1 MSHPPSPPASRVPV
15 SGSRAWFRRVW
26 VRLLEFG
33 GVAPGTSHLWPRWL
47 VLRAV
52 GVVFVVVFSGVI
64 KEAPALIGPDGVAPL
79 PGFLEHVRAT
89 HGSLGAAVLRCPSLF
104 WIDSGPAM
112 LAGLGWLGLAA
123 AVALVCNLWPRLALF
138 LCWLV
143 LLSFVSVYH
152 VFSPTQMDGLMI
164 ETALLC
170 IPYAPRGLR
179 PGLGVH
185 SPPSPLLLFMVR
197 WLLFRVM
204 FEDGLVKLFSGEPRW
219 RNFTAMEVMYE
230 TAPFPTILGFL
241 DHQLSHTY
249 HLFEIGLTFLAELL
263 APLLA
268 VFAGRRGRWIA
279 LGLWWALQG
288 GIQATANFGW
298 LNTAA
303 AGLGL
308 LLLDDQMIAQAAE
321 RLRLRRFATWL
332 AGRPG
337 ASVTPLSRP
346 VWRTRLLHAGLWTHF
361 GLTWYV
367 FALGLSRP
375 VADFSYDTARPLR
388 YAFLDFKC
396 ANSYTLYE
404 TFLQQRLTVEF
415 AGSNDAGRTWRPYRY
430 HHLPQDEHRVAGFV
444 APRFLRFEATLQIV
458 GSTGQEQPLIPLVAS
473 HLLAG
478 NARVTGLFAENPFPD
493 RPPTLVRMR
502 LYRLRF
508 TDLATWR
515 RTGAFWKREDVG
527 DYAPMLYVGP
537 SGRVERAVT
546 VLDVERAKAEAGNP
560 ESQAHLGFM
569 FATGRGASKQP
580 TEARRWFR
588 RAAEQGVAEAQ
599 YNLGVLMAEGT
610 GGSVEA
616 AEAVSWFR
624 RTAEQGHGAAQFE
637 LGVCLA
643 TGEGTRQDEVEA
655 FAWFELAAEAGH
667 AQARSHV
674 DTLRLRLGPAG
685 IAAAHEQRRRIQAVL
700 DAHPR
705 RP

>member
-1 MSHPPSPPASRVPV
+1 MSHPSSPRTSPVPVPV
-15 SGSRAWFRRVW
+15 SRSWFRWVW
-26 VRLLEFG
+26 GRLLDFA
-33 GVAPGTSHLWPRWL
+33 GVAPGASHLWPRWL

-52 GVVFVVVFSGVI
+52 GAVFVVVFSGVVT
-64 KEAPALIGPDGVAPL
+64 EAPALIGPDGVAPL
-79 PGFLEHVRAT
+79 TGFLEHVRTT

-104 WIDSGPAM
+104 WIDSGPVA
-112 LAGLGWLGLAA
+112 LAGLAWLGLAA

-164 ETALLC
+164 ETALVC

-179 PGLGVH
+179 PGLGAQ
-185 SPPSPLLLFMVR
+185 SPPSPLVLFMVR

-204 FEDGLVKLFSGEPRW
+204 FEDGLVKLLSGEPRW
-219 RNFTAMEVMYE
+219 RDFTAMEVMYE

-308 LLLDDQMIAQAAE
+308 LLLDDQMMTQAAE
-321 RLRLRRFATWL
+321 RLRLRRLAAWL
-332 AGRPG
+332 AQTSAPGVVSLPRP
-337 ASVTPLSRP
+337 A
-346 VWRTRLLHAGLWTHF
+346 WRTRLLYAGLWTHF

-367 FALGLSRP
+367 FGLGLSRP

-415 AGSNDAGRTWRPYRY
+415 AGSNDAGKTWRPYRY
-430 HHLPQDEHRVAGFV
+430 HHLPQDEHRVAGFI

-478 NARVTGLFAENPFPD
+478 NARVVGLFAENPFPD
-493 RPPTLVRMR
+493 RPPTLLRMR

-508 TDLATWR
+508 TDLETWR
-515 RTGAFWKREDVG
+515 RTGAFWKREDIG
-527 DYAPMLYVGP
+527 DYAPMLYVSP

-569 FATGRGASKQP
+569 FAIGRGASKQP

-599 YNLGVLMAEGT
+599 YNLGVMVAEGA
-610 GGSVEA
+610 GGPADA
-616 AEAVSWFR
+616 AEAVPWFQR
-624 RTAEQGHGAAQFE
+624 AAEQGHRAAQFE

-667 AQARSHV
+667 PQARAYA
-674 DTLRLRLGPAG
+674 DTLRQRLGATG
-685 IAAAHEQRRRIQAVL
+685 LAAAQDRRRALRALL
-700 DAHPR
+700 DARATR
-705 RP
+705 R